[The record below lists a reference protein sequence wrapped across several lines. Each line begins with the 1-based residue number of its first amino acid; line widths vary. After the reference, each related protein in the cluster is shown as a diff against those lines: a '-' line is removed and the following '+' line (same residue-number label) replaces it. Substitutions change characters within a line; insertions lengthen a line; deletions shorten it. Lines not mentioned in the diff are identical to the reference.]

1 MTVPRPDVHGGRKSC
16 GRRGRRILGLQMS
29 SDGENQTEKKEET
42 WLSTTQWSIILA
54 AGESQTTLSREAL
67 SLLCQKYWYPLYVYA
82 RRRGHDED
90 SARDVT
96 QSFFTRLLEK
106 KSIKVAA
113 RERGRFRS
121 FLVVSFRNFLTNEWD
136 RERAAKRGG
145 GKPPLSLDLC
155 DAEGRYLRE
164 PVDPR
169 TPEEA
174 FDRRWALEQ
183 LDRVLELMEREIQ
196 ESGGA
201 ERFEMLKDFLLGEFS
216 DQTYAEAGERLGMKE
231 GAVKVA
237 VHRMRRRFGLLL
249 RAEIARTVSDERE
262 IDGEIRYLISALGP

>member
-1 MTVPRPDVHGGRKSC
+1 MSEDKKHETGKAEVP
-16 GRRGRRILGLQMS
+16 
-29 SDGENQTEKKEET
+29 
-42 WLSTTQWSIILA
+42 WLSTTQWSVILA
-54 AGESQTTLSREAL
+54 AGETQSCLSKEAL
-67 SLLCQKYWYPLYVYA
+67 ALLCQKYWYPLYVYA

-90 SARDVT
+90 GARDVT

-106 KSIKVAA
+106 KSIKIAS

-121 FLVVSFRNFLTNEWD
+121 FLLVSFKNFLSNEWD

-145 GKPPLSLDLC
+145 GKPQVSLDLH
-155 DAEGRYLRE
+155 DAEGRYVRE

-183 LDRVLELMEREIQ
+183 LDRVLGLLRDEMVDA
-196 ESGGA
+196 GG
-201 ERFEMLKDFLLGEFS
+201 ETKFDLLKDFLMLDIS
-216 DQTYAEAGERLGMKE
+216 TKTYAEVAGSLDMTE

-249 RAEIARTVSDERE
+249 RAEIARTVSDEEE
-262 IDGEIRYLISALGP
+262 IGGEIRYLISALGP